1 MRHLLYSFA
10 ILSVCLFNSCRSNYQ
25 VLNKGVAGNNSSD
38 LLARV
43 DKDVV
48 ANKPDLVLMMVG
60 TNDMVNSGKFMST
73 QKYLDNLRSIIQK
86 IKTGNPKVH
95 IVVSSILPVEEDYLF
110 KRHDPSKFPIKP
122 NDKIDAL
129 NAELKKFAFDQ
140 KLDFIPLNE
149 EFKKYGSDYTIK
161 ESLLVNSK
169 NYTVDDGVH
178 PTAQGYE
185 LIGKYFAQQLKEK
198 KLLKRKMLIL
208 CFGDSITYGA
218 FMEGKGTA
226 EGNTYPA
233 VLLRSLSGRNTR

>member
-1 MRHLLYSFA
+1 
-10 ILSVCLFNSCRSNYQ
+10 

-73 QKYLDNLRSIIQK
+73 QKYFDNLRNIIQK
-86 IKTGNPKVH
+86 IKAGNPKVH
-95 IVVSSILPVEEDYLF
+95 IVVSSILPVEEAYLF
-110 KRHDPSKFPIKP
+110 KRHDPSKFPIRP

-129 NAELKKFAFDQ
+129 NAELKKFALDQ

-233 VLLRSLSGRNTR
+233 VLLRSLTGRNTR

>member
-1 MRHLLYSFA
+1 
-10 ILSVCLFNSCRSNYQ
+10 

-73 QKYLDNLRSIIQK
+73 QKYFDNLRSIIQK

-95 IVVSSILPVEEDYLF
+95 IVVSSILPVEESYLF
-110 KRHDPSKFPIKP
+110 KRHDPSKFPMKP

-129 NAELKKFAFDQ
+129 NAELKKFALDQ
-140 KLDFIPLNE
+140 QLDFIPLNE

-185 LIGKYFAQQLKEK
+185 LIGKYLAQQLKEK

>member
-1 MRHLLYSFA
+1 
-10 ILSVCLFNSCRSNYQ
+10 
-25 VLNKGVAGNNSSD
+25 
-38 LLARV
+38 
-43 DKDVV
+43 
-48 ANKPDLVLMMVG
+48 
-60 TNDMVNSGKFMST
+60 
-73 QKYLDNLRSIIQK
+73 
-86 IKTGNPKVH
+86 
-95 IVVSSILPVEEDYLF
+95 
-110 KRHDPSKFPIKP
+110 
-122 NDKIDAL
+122 
-129 NAELKKFAFDQ
+129 
-140 KLDFIPLNE
+140 
-149 EFKKYGSDYTIK
+149 
-161 ESLLVNSK
+161 LVNSK